1 MNGYEAIA
9 AAESTWGISL
19 KRVSS
24 TEYRSLSGCPFCGD
38 GGKGDKSDRFR
49 VFVEPPRYWCRQCGQ
64 QGFLDKL
71 DETKRPTP
79 EELLA
84 RRVTELERKQREH
97 EERLRRLEEM
107 KRCTDHLRYHE
118 ALSNEAREYWF
129 REGILEEAIEK
140 YLLGFCTRCP
150 TDREHRASYTIPVVN
165 GGDLQNIRHRL
176 RGAMG
181 DKYRPH
187 RAGLGTQLFN
197 ADLLATER
205 GILVVEGAKKAIVL
219 TEAGFPAV
227 GIMGKRSFRREW
239 LPLFDRVQRVFV
251 ALDPDAAESAYRLG
265 SLFGNKAKVVTTP
278 TKIDDMIVKYGAS
291 SGDVERCLR
300 LARPVQ

>member
-1 MNGYEAIA
+1 MATYTTSATISLIE
-9 AAESTWGISL
+9 TQFGIEL
-19 KRVSS
+19 KRVSRD
-24 TEYRSLSGCPFCGD
+24 EYAGPCPWCG
-38 GGKGDKSDRFR
+38 GTDRFH
-49 VFVEPPRYWCRQCGQ
+49 VWEKGNYWCRPGPGHCGAK
-64 QGFLDKL
+64 GWVSDLEGKKKP
-71 DETKRPTP
+71 TK
-79 EELLA
+79 EELLEWRITA
-84 RRVTELERKQREH
+84 LERKQREH

-118 ALSNEAREYWF
+118 ALSDKAQEYWF
-129 REGILEEAIEK
+129 GEGILVEAIEK
-140 YLLGFCTRCP
+140 YLLGFCARCP
-150 TDREHRASYTIPVVN
+150 TDREHRASYTIPIVN

-176 RGAMG
+176 RGALG

-197 ADLLATER
+197 ADLLKAER

-227 GIMGKRSFRREW
+227 GVMGKRSFRREW

-265 SLFGNKAKVVTTP
+265 SLFGGKAKVVTTP

-291 SGDVERCLR
+291 SQDVERCLR